1 MAIYFAEHLSCCILT
16 HGPSS
21 SGVEYLW
28 VSIDS
33 RLFSSPLVIGCFYRP
48 PSLPTQSVQDVCD
61 SIERM
66 MTTKRNVIACGDFN
80 VDMTALH
87 KPHSKLL
94 SNFLTSHSLQQPI
107 NSPTYFSTT
116 SQSILDLF
124 IVTSDVPISKSAV
137 LDMTIS
143 DHLPIQLYINCNTP
157 KPPSHVVTRRSFKN
171 FSKESFE
178 EDLSVVPWCLLD
190 VFDHPEDKVEVF
202 NTLLLDVLNQHAPL
216 KTVRIKK
223 KPAPWITTSI
233 RNEMDVRNKL
243 FKVFKKNKLT
253 VSWEAFKVQRNRVT
267 SLQRKAKKQYFHRL
281 LKNNVH
287 PSTLWEHFES
297 CRCYF
302 SFARK
307 LVLLQHELTFFS

>member
-1 MAIYFAEHLSCCILT
+1 MFLEFLFLFVVLLVFEQNGSQYCLKALLDRSTSFCTSLLPRYGGLGLGIFSHLREWERRRWWQFSILQNLVCGRATLLLQCGDVERNPGPAAPAEKCVKKNKMLQIVHLNARSLIRHFDDIACLVSSVHPDILAVSETWLNSSVGDGEVYIPGYCLLRCDRSRCGGGVAIYFAEHLSCCNLT

-107 NSPTYFSTT
+107 NSPTHFSTT

-124 IVTSDVPISKSAV
+124 IVTSD
-137 LDMTIS
+137 
-143 DHLPIQLYINCNTP
+143 
-157 KPPSHVVTRRSFKN
+157 
-171 FSKESFE
+171 
-178 EDLSVVPWCLLD
+178 
-190 VFDHPEDKVEVF
+190 
-202 NTLLLDVLNQHAPL
+202 
-216 KTVRIKK
+216 IK
-223 KPAPWITTSI
+223 ICS
-233 RNEMDVRNKL
+233 
-243 FKVFKKNKLT
+243 
-253 VSWEAFKVQRNRVT
+253 S
-267 SLQRKAKKQYFHRL
+267 
-281 LKNNVH
+281 
-287 PSTLWEHFES
+287 
-297 CRCYF
+297 
-302 SFARK
+302 
-307 LVLLQHELTFFS
+307 